1 MLPGAA
7 RVRRV
12 VAAARGRTATR
23 VLASGLLCVAGGFAP
38 VHAAPVHAAPV
49 HAAAWSLAEA
59 AKPYRGETI
68 RCVGDGYA
76 PFIAYQKLSDE
87 FTRLTGINVE
97 WEVADLG
104 AMRQKMVADVMNDTG
119 VYDCDEVTSLDV
131 GLWIARG
138 FVVPMFKFLDD
149 PKLRDRQFD
158 PWTAYVPETL
168 AFSSMSGGKIY
179 GLPYHFI
186 PRFMVVRKDIAACTD
201 EQAGFKARY
210 GYELPLKPADWKT
223 FHDVVEF
230 FTRKAGQLLCGKVL
244 AENFYGTAVSF
255 KRHIAT
261 QYDFEE
267 FLDGFGGT
275 MFAGDGPLKTGT
287 AQGFE
292 ASDQVAFDS
301 PAAIQA
307 LTYWLSLLKYVPPGY
322 LEYTW
327 DNTFSDMCK
336 GTLYTYGTFGD
347 TTPYLEDGSS
357 AGCPAVAGKLAYYP
371 IPGTHQTGAEGQTW
385 IIPTSSEHPEATF
398 LFLQWLASAEVQRRC
413 QTMGCTS
420 PERAAWYGAELD
432 HEDRTL
438 ITREIIEKG
447 YLIARAHPPALT
459 KISALLVDDLQA
471 AALGKMSAAEALQ
484 DAARKSREAMHA
496 HH

>member
-1 MLPGAA
+1 VVLSFAISRAA
-7 RVRRV
+7 
-12 VAAARGRTATR
+12 GD
-23 VLASGLLCVAGGFAP
+23 GAP
-38 VHAAPVHAAPV
+38 VHAAD
-49 HAAAWSLAEA
+49 WSLTQA

-76 PFIAYQKLSDE
+76 PFVAYQKLAQE
-87 FTRLTGINVE
+87 FTRLTGIDVE

-104 AMRQKMVADVMNDTG
+104 AMRQKMVADVMNNTG

-131 GLWIARG
+131 GLWVARG
-138 FVVPMFKFLDD
+138 FVVPVFKFLDD
-149 PKLRDRQFD
+149 PKLRDPRLD
-158 PWTAYVPETL
+158 PWTVYVPETL

-186 PRFMVVRKDIAACTD
+186 PRFMVVREDIASCGA
-201 EQAGFKARY
+201 EQAAFKVRY
-210 GYELPLKPADWKT
+210 GYELPLKPADWKR

-230 FTRKAGQLLCGKVL
+230 FTRKAGQSLCGKAL

-261 QYDFEE
+261 QYDFEA
-267 FLDGFGGT
+267 FLNGFGGV
-275 MFAGDGPLKTGT
+275 MFDGDGPLKNAKGFTG
-287 AQGFE
+287 
-292 ASDQVAFDS
+292 SDHVAFDS
-301 PAAIQA
+301 PAGVQA

-336 GTLYTYGTFGD
+336 GTLYTYATYGD
-347 TTPYLEDGSS
+347 TTPYLEDGTS
-357 AGCPAVAGKLAYYP
+357 AGCPAVSGKLAYYP
-371 IPGTHQTGAEGQTW
+371 VPGTHQTGAEGQTW
-385 IIPTSSEHPEATF
+385 IIPTSSEHPQATF

-420 PERAAWYGAELD
+420 PERDAWYGAELD
-432 HEDRTL
+432 HEDRTQV
-438 ITREIIEKG
+438 TREIIERN

-459 KISALLVDDLQA
+459 KISALLIDDLQA
-471 AALGKMSAAEALQ
+471 AALGKMSPADALKDAAE
-484 DAARKSREAMHA
+484 KSREAMHA